1 MDDLLQD
8 ARVGLLLAVREWNP
22 TRGRLAAWCARR
34 AYQTVIDSVRRA
46 SRRQE
51 ELLADRLEADAED
64 GAEGGRP
71 LAEIL
76 ADPRQNPDEHFDRQP
91 RLRLARAIARAAAE
105 AGPWAEEALDRLVEA
120 HEAGDEPAAERL
132 RARLSQVVAA
142 AMTAAIRD
150 SSAAALRQRRR
161 VA

>member
-8 ARVGLLLAVREWNP
+8 ARVGLLLAVREWDP

-51 ELLADRLEADAED
+51 EFLADRLEAEE

-71 LAEIL
+71 LAEVL
-76 ADPRQNPDEHFDRQP
+76 ADPRQDPDEHLDRRP
-91 RLRLARAIARAAAE
+91 RLRLARAVVRAAAE

-142 AMTAAIRD
+142 AMTAAIRN